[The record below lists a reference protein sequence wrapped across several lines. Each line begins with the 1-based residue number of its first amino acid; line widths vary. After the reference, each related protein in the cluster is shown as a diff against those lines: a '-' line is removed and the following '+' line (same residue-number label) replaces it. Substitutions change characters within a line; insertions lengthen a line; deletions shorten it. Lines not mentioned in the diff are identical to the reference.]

1 MRFKDA
7 SIILGCLITVSEGLT
22 GTLCFSF
29 PRRPAV
35 VNNGQAVDAQ
45 LSVSALCRWSFGW
58 AIDLLSFAKVNGG
71 LDMHHLPRLHA
82 GMRSFYLHES
92 FKTSNNVDQ
101 LWKTLLHRHWREI
114 VYQSSLAAFQGV
126 VAFSPQ
132 YALYRLLK
140 LLETRSLYS
149 EIGSSSVSPLSHA
162 AVSVFDGSQPFRPVA
177 SATPSHSFANLGTR
191 VSVNP
196 YLWVLGLGISM
207 LLTSWIETWLHWI
220 IWSKMGAPVRTE
232 LSAMIFAKFT
242 RRKDVTGAAK
252 KVAENAAQEDGEEDI
267 QKTRQGII
275 NLIGV
280 DTKRIS
286 DFFTFY
292 YLYSQCLAKLCVS
305 IIFLT
310 DLIGWKSLLAGFGV
324 FIVLLPSNLVV
335 AAAYTRTQDMLM
347 SARDKKMVV
356 VSEALQGI
364 RQIKFSSLE
373 IPWQAKIGQKRD
385 IELTKQW
392 RTFCLN
398 TALIGVWLLGPLA
411 LSAVSLAVYAILHQ
425 GLSASVAFTTISIF
439 TSIEMTLA
447 IIPELTSEG
456 LEAWVSAR
464 RISEFLNAPEQVD
477 YTTPANRIS
486 LVDASITWPSDSQ
499 VDDSQADQRDKFVLE
514 GVTLNFPNKELS
526 VISGKTGSGKS
537 LLLASIIREAERMRG
552 TVNVPKA
559 PTPSERH
566 DDKANKSDWIL
577 HSAMAFVAQIPFI
590 ENATIRDNVL
600 FGLPYDSGRYRRVLA
615 ACALEKDLDTF
626 PDGDLTDIGANGVNL
641 SGGQKWRISFARAL
655 YSRAGILVLD
665 DIFSAVDAHV
675 GRHLLENALI
685 GELGKDRT
693 RILVTHHVALC
704 LPYTRYLVN
713 LSDGRIDYAGGVD
726 DLRKKG
732 LLDSF
737 RSPQHSE
744 LLDRETIDT
753 DYDNTKQDP
762 KQSSVSNGRIV
773 DRAMTNGSAKIDT
786 GGFDTRALKQPKK
799 FNEAESRESG
809 NVKFAV
815 YQAYFRKTGRVW
827 FWAMILILFVG
838 NQSLILGRSWWISQ
852 WARST
857 RHEVKTSMF
866 CTIQWHNYAESPIGV
881 QAEIRLWHYLW
892 IYLGLSL
899 LLCLFGVSKY
909 YFIYI
914 GSIRASRQLFDKF
927 CYTVLR
933 APLRWFDTVPVGR
946 ILNRFTADFLLI
958 DSKLCN
964 DFAFLLYEAIQLLG
978 IIGAAFFVSP
988 WMLLAAG
995 LLLVP
1000 GLLVALKFLPG
1011 AREVKRLESNAKSP
1025 IFELFGTAL
1034 AGIGTIRAFGRTEAY
1049 IERMF
1054 QRIDEHARTFWYL
1067 WLFNRWIMFW
1077 LNNVGALFSV
1087 LIAAVVVM
1095 NKTVDAALAGFALSF
1110 ALQYSAALVWS
1121 IRQYASVELSMNATE
1136 RVLEYSHIPIE
1147 DDSGA
1152 LDAPAAWPT
1161 QGRLEVDGLSVAY
1174 AADLPPVLKNLSFTV
1189 EPNQRVGVVGRT
1201 GAGKSSLTLA
1211 LFRFLQIRSGTVH
1224 IDGLNIVDLK
1234 LHDLRSRL
1242 AIIPQDP
1249 ILFSGTLRSNLDPF
1263 GDYTDAELFD
1273 ALARVHLIPSP
1284 SPSGTQTPATM
1295 STTKPN
1301 VNNMFTSL
1309 STPITTGGY
1318 NLSQGQRQLLAL
1330 ARAIVSRPKILVLDE
1345 ATSAVDMTTDAL
1357 IQRSIREEFNNT
1369 TMLVIAHRLST
1380 VVDFDKIL
1388 VMDAGKAVE
1397 FGTAQE
1403 LMNIEGGIWRGLV
1416 EGSGERNRLEEIMEG
1431 RRA

>member
-1 MRFKDA
+1 MQ
-7 SIILGCLITVSEGLT
+7 GLV
-22 GTLCFSF
+22 GVLCFSF

-35 VNNGQAVDAQ
+35 INEGQAVDAQ
-45 LSVSALCRWSFGW
+45 LSVSALRRWTFGW
-58 AIDLLSFAKVNGG
+58 ATDLLNFAKVNGG
-71 LDMHHLPRLHA
+71 LDMYHLPRLHA

-92 FKTSNNVDQ
+92 FKTSKQKDQ
-101 LWKTLLHRHWREI
+101 LWKTLVHKHWKEI
-114 VYQSSLAAFQGV
+114 AYQSSLAAFQGV

-140 LLETRSLYS
+140 LLEK
-149 EIGSSSVSPLSHA
+149 
-162 AVSVFDGSQPFRPVA
+162 RPVSFRIGDSVVSLLNHANSSIIEDDPSFKSLTSGTLSGDLA
-177 SATPSHSFANLGTR
+177 SLSGKAST
-191 VSVNP
+191 NP
-196 YLWVLGLGISM
+196 YLWVVGLGISM

-242 RRKDVTGAAK
+242 RRKDATGAAK
-252 KVAENAAQEDGEEDI
+252 KVPGAADNMDGEEDI

-292 YLYSQCLAKLCVS
+292 YLYSQCLAKLCIS

-310 DLIGWKSLLAGFGV
+310 NLIGWKSLLAGFGV
-324 FIVLLPSNLVV
+324 FIVLFPFNLVV
-335 AAAYTRTQDMLM
+335 AAAYTRTQDELM
-347 SARDKKMVV
+347 TARDKKMVV

-373 IPWQAKIGQKRD
+373 GPWQTRIGQKRD
-385 IELTKQW
+385 IELAKQW

-411 LSAVSLAVYAILHQ
+411 LSAVSLAVYAVLHH
-425 GLSASVAFTTISIF
+425 GLSAPVAFTTISIF
-439 TSIEMTLA
+439 SSIEMTLA
-447 IIPELTSEG
+447 VIPELTSEG
-456 LEAWVSAR
+456 LEAWVSVR
-464 RISEFLNAPEQVD
+464 RIGDFLNAQEQVN
-477 YTTPANRIS
+477 YTTPASMIRF
-486 LVDASITWPSDSQ
+486 VDASIAWPSDAHT
-499 VDDSQADQRDKFVLE
+499 DDDPLGEAEEFVLE
-514 GVTLNFPNKELS
+514 GISLSFPPKELS
-526 VISGKTGSGKS
+526 LISGKTGSGKS
-537 LLLASIIREAERMRG
+537 LLLASMIGEAERKKG
-552 TVNVPKA
+552 VVNMPKA
-559 PTPSERH
+559 PSSLERH

-577 HSAMAFVAQIPFI
+577 DSAVAFVAQIPFI
-590 ENATIRDNVL
+590 ENATIRDNIL
-600 FGLPYDSGRYRRVLA
+600 FGLPYDSGRYRKVLA
-615 ACALEKDLDTF
+615 ACALGRDLDTF
-626 PDGDLTDIGANGVNL
+626 SDGELTDIGANGVNL

-655 YSRAGILVLD
+655 YSRAGILILD

-685 GELGKDRT
+685 GELGKNRT

-704 LPYTRYLVN
+704 LQYTKYLVN
-713 LSDGRIDYAGGVD
+713 LSNGHVQYAGNVG

-732 LLDSF
+732 LLESSQSLHGSEVLGRGLTTSDKDSTTQGLHQ
-737 RSPQHSE
+737 PLVPHSH
-744 LLDRETIDT
+744 
-753 DYDNTKQDP
+753 NA
-762 KQSSVSNGRIV
+762 
-773 DRAMTNGSAKIDT
+773 DRAVTNGSARVDN
-786 GGFDTRALKQPKK
+786 GGFDARAKKQPKK
-799 FNEAESRESG
+799 FNEVESREAG
-809 NVKFAV
+809 RVKFTV
-815 YQAYFRKTGRVW
+815 YREYFRKTGSMW
-827 FWAMILILFVG
+827 FWAIILLLFVG

-852 WARST
+852 WTRSS
-857 RHEVKTSMF
+857 RQKT
-866 CTIQWHNYAESPIGV
+866 NAPIFFTSYWLNHADFSTDN
-881 QAEIRLWHYLW
+881 QADDRLWHYLW
-892 IYLGLSL
+892 VYLGLSL
-899 LLCLFGVSKY
+899 LLCFFGVFKY
-909 YFIYI
+909 YFIYV
-914 GSIRASRQLFDKF
+914 GSIRASRELFDRF
-927 CYTVLR
+927 CYSVLR
-933 APLRWFDTVPVGR
+933 ALLSWLDTVPVGR

-978 IIGAAFFVSP
+978 IVAAAFFVSP
-988 WMLLAAG
+988 WMLLAAS

-1000 GLLVALKFLPG
+1000 GVFVALKFLPG

-1034 AGIGTIRAFGRTEAY
+1034 TGIGTIRAFGRTESY
-1049 IERMF
+1049 VERMF
-1054 QRIDEHARTFWYL
+1054 DRIDEHARTFWYL

-1087 LIAAVVVM
+1087 LVAAVIVA
-1095 NKTVDAALAGFALSF
+1095 NKADAALAGFALSF

-1136 RVLEYSHIPIE
+1136 RILEYSDIAIE

-1152 LDAPAAWPT
+1152 VAAPAAWPT

-1174 AADLPPVLKNLSFTV
+1174 AHDLAPVLNNLTFTI

-1249 ILFSGTLRSNLDPF
+1249 ILFSGTIRSNLDPF
-1263 GDYTDAELFD
+1263 GDFTDAELFD

-1284 SPSGTQTPATM
+1284 CPIGTQMPATTSGTTVH
-1295 STTKPN
+1295 
-1301 VNNMFTSL
+1301 VNNIFTSL
-1309 STPITTGGY
+1309 STPITTGGH

-1345 ATSAVDMTTDAL
+1345 ATSAVDMATDAL

-1388 VMDAGKAVE
+1388 VMDAGQAVE
-1397 FGTAQE
+1397 FGAAQE
-1403 LMNIEGGIWRGLV
+1403 LMHIEGGVWRGLV
-1416 EGSGERNRLEEIMEG
+1416 EGSGERSRLEELIG
-1431 RRA
+1431 GGGA